1 MERVDTL
8 PELGVE
14 GVLYLC
20 GENNYYWNENDGFE
34 ETEDTWDGNLGIN
47 GSVKIQFT
55 NIYGDPNDETIEN
68 RPSARLVSAR
78 SGYVMTSIPDTRTS
92 KFVVNIDEYAPII
105 PSDG

>member
-1 MERVDTL
+1 M
-8 PELGVE
+8 
-14 GVLYLC
+14 
-20 GENNYYWNENDGFE
+20 
-34 ETEDTWDGNLGIN
+34 
-47 GSVKIQFT
+47 

-92 KFVVNIDEYAPII
+92 KFVANIDEYSPII